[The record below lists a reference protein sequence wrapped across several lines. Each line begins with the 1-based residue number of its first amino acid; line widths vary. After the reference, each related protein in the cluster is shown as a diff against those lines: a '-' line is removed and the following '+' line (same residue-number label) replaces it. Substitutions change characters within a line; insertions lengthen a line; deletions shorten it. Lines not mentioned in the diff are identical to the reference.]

1 MAKMKLQ
8 VEGLDSLTKRLKDL
22 GVDVKSVSEDALIKT
37 HRIVT
42 DKAFSEMVKH
52 NKTGKTQASL
62 NLKPTVTW
70 AGTWASVEVGFDI
83 DNGGLPSIFLMY
95 GTPKMKKDQKLYNA
109 FYGKNTQKE
118 IVETQSTVFYEAIRD
133 GESK

>member
-8 VEGLDSLTKRLKDL
+8 VEGLDKLTERLKALD
-22 GVDVKSVSEDALIKT
+22 VDIKKVSEDALKET

-42 DKAFSEMVKH
+42 DKAKIEIKKH
-52 NKTGKTQASL
+52 NQTGVTESSL
-62 NLKPTVTW
+62 KLQPKVSW
-70 AGTWASVEVGFDI
+70 SGTTASVSVGFDI
-83 DNGGLPSIFLMY
+83 ANGGLPSIFLMY

-109 FYGKNTQKE
+109 FYGKQTQKE
-118 IVETQSTVFYEAIRD
+118 IVEKQTDIFYEAIRR